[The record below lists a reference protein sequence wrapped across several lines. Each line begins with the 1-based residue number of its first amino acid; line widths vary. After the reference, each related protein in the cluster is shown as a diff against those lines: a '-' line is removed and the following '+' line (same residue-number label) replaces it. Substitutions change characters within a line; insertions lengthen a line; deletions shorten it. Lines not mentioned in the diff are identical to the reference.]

1 MVNWFHTDQTAFFSE
16 CTFCSTSEAGPVF
29 PSEATQVDV
38 GKLYKDPVGFTPHTF
53 RKLTEVPAPGTCYLM
68 NLSSQTRNSF
78 SAVSE
83 DR

>member
-1 MVNWFHTDQTAFFSE
+1 MVNWFHIDQAAFVSE
-16 CTFCSTSEAGPVF
+16 RAFCSTSEAGPLF

-38 GKLYKDPVGFTPHTF
+38 GKLYKEPVRFMPRTF
-53 RKLTEVPAPGTCYLM
+53 RNLTEVPAPGTCYFM